1 MQIDKGNSNLSFH
14 NYIVEVEKMISNHA
28 PLRKAKKRD
37 LKFQSKPWITSGL
50 QKSITIKNKLFDKFI
65 KSTNPISKEKLHNDY
80 KSYRNMISTLLKQS
94 KKNYYGKYFKDN
106 MNNMKNTWKG
116 IRSINSLQKTTNGSP
131 KRISLEEHTV
141 TDPHTIANTFNSFS
155 SSLAAEVQ
163 SEVSFSY
170 KRLFEYLPPLN
181 TNQDSV
187 FISPCTKEEI
197 IEIISNFKPKKS
209 TGPNG
214 IPTKILKLVTDDICE
229 HLSIIFNASFA
240 TRIFPEKLKFAKVIP
255 IHKKDPKLKCSSYRP
270 ISFLSNIDKILAK
283 INA

>member
-1 MQIDKGNSNLSFH
+1 
-14 NYIVEVEKMISNHA
+14 
-28 PLRKAKKRD
+28 
-37 LKFQSKPWITSGL
+37 
-50 QKSITIKNKLFDKFI
+50 
-65 KSTNPISKEKLHNDY
+65 
-80 KSYRNMISTLLKQS
+80 
-94 KKNYYGKYFKDN
+94 
-106 MNNMKNTWKG
+106 MKNTWRG
-116 IRSINSLQKTTNGSP
+116 IRSINSFQKTTNDSP

-270 ISFLSNIDKILAK
+270 ISLLSNIDKILTK

>member
-1 MQIDKGNSNLSFH
+1 MKDTERNQTHNFFSENDKRLPKL
-14 NYIVEVEKMISNHA
+14 IILE
-28 PLRKAKKRD
+28 D
-37 LKFQSKPWITSGL
+37 IT
-50 QKSITIKNKLFDKFI
+50 
-65 KSTNPISKEKLHNDY
+65 
-80 KSYRNMISTLLKQS
+80 
-94 KKNYYGKYFKDN
+94 
-106 MNNMKNTWKG
+106 
-116 IRSINSLQKTTNGSP
+116 TTDH
-131 KRISLEEHTV
+131 R
-141 TDPHTIANTFNSFS
+141 TIANTFNSFFCPV
-155 SSLAAEVQ
+155 AAEAQ
-163 SEVSFSY
+163 SEVPFSFSFFFFF
-170 KRLFEYLPPLN
+170 FEYLPPP
-181 TNQDSV
+181 NQDTF

-270 ISFLSNIDKILAK
+270 ISLLSNIDKILAK